1 MKKITSL
8 SILLAFILLA
18 AFRPYQQT
26 ELKSI
31 PVNSQ
36 LAYNVDFKG
45 EKYQFMVEV
54 LKKTPELVFKY
65 NLTMG
70 GGMNATVTIGADAMK
85 NAVNQNNYFNGR
97 DISLTNQTTVWVSQK
112 VFNDIITTGKTTM
125 GDAQGLGVKTT
136 EYSLVGKEKFST
148 TLNGDAITLEALHL
162 KATNDSGF
170 EYWIWN
176 NAADPLILKMQ
187 LGWGIAIKE
196 INVN

>member
-1 MKKITSL
+1 MNKIATL
-8 SILLAFILLA
+8 SIALTLVAIA
-18 AFRPYQQT
+18 AFKPVKQS

-45 EKYQFMVEV
+45 EKYQFVVEV
-54 LKKTPELVFKY
+54 LKKSPELVFKY

-70 GGMNATVTIGADAMK
+70 GGMNATVTISADAMK
-85 NAVNQNNYFNGR
+85 TAVNQNNYFNGR
-97 DISLTNQTTVWVSQK
+97 DVSLGDKTTVWVSQK
-112 VFNDIITTGKTTM
+112 VFNDITTNGKTSM
-125 GDAQGLGVKTT
+125 GDVQGLGIKTT

-148 TLNGDAITLEALHL
+148 SLNGDPITLEALHL
-162 KATNDSGF
+162 KATNGSNY

-176 NAADPLILKMQ
+176 NAADPLILKMD
-187 LGWGIAIKE
+187 LGWGISIKE